1 MAGRAEAVDM
11 AVAGARPRIGVM
23 AKLAGMIRL
32 MRPGAWVKNLFILA
46 PLALTPQ
53 MVIGPWDQAG
63 PAITQTLFALLAFCL
78 IASAGYVFNDIVDRR
93 VDQFHP
99 RRRERPIAAGIIG
112 VPGAVTL
119 AVVLLACGAAAAWM
133 AGFGAAV
140 MALLYVVLMLAYSLV
155 LKRFSLIDVIAV
167 ALGLVLRVDAGAE
180 AASVAPNVWLVILVF
195 LVGIFAALAKRRDDV
210 MTTLYK
216 GTHPH
221 LTGYNEPF
229 LNVATSIFLAASVI
243 CYIVFVSDV
252 EVMARLRTE
261 QLHLTVPFVIASAL
275 RYLQVTLVDEA
286 NGAPFE
292 LLVRDPFTILAALGW
307 TATMVAL
314 VYG

>member
-1 MAGRAEAVDM
+1 MARASGG
-11 AVAGARPRIGVM
+11 GAMTKFAALLG
-23 AKLAGMIRL
+23 L
-32 MRPGAWVKNLFILA
+32 MRPAAWIKNLFILA

-53 MVIGPWDQAG
+53 MVIGPWEQASS
-63 PAITQTLFALLAFCL
+63 AITQTLFALVSFCL
-78 IASAGYVFNDIVDRR
+78 IASAGYVFNDVVDRR

-99 RRRERPIAAGIIG
+99 KRRERAIAAGIIG
-112 VPGAVTL
+112 VPAAMTF
-119 AVVLLACGAAAAWM
+119 AIVLLALGAGAAWM
-133 AGFGAAV
+133 AGPGAAL

-155 LKRFSLIDVIAV
+155 LKRFSLIDVVAV

-195 LVGIFAALAKRRDDV
+195 LVGVFAALAKRRDDV
-210 MTTLYK
+210 MTTLYQ

-221 LTGYNEPF
+221 LVGYNEPF

-261 QLHLTVPFVIASAL
+261 QLHLTVPFVAAAAL
-275 RYLQVTLVDEA
+275 RYLQVTLVDEK
-286 NGAPFE
+286 NGAPFD
-292 LLVRDPFTILAALGW
+292 LLVRDPFTVMAAGGW
-307 TATMVAL
+307 VLTMAAL